1 MATFSIP
8 PGRWL
13 GRGSF
18 LHKGQSLAT
27 QIECHFDVLTESV
40 GAHLKGTQTLRD
52 GSAPHAFACWI
63 TANDTGTYE
72 LAAQFGAFNLTGSAK
87 LESFPNLGMLWSKEG
102 DLQVAFSLFE
112 LRAGRGFR
120 GFCRAGDSFLSWE
133 IMLEPHSRAAAKAS
147 PNVIA
152 IDPRKRR
159 R

>member
-1 MATFSIP
+1 MTNFSIP

-27 QIECHFDVLTESV
+27 QIECSFEVSTESV
-40 GAHLKGTQTLRD
+40 GTHIKGTQSLRD
-52 GSAPHAFACWI
+52 GPGTTAFSCWI

-72 LAAQFGAFNLTGSAK
+72 LATQFGAFNLTGTAK

-102 DLQVAFSLFE
+102 DVHVAFSLFE
-112 LRAGRGFR
+112 LRSGRGFR
-120 GFCRAGDSFLSWE
+120 GFCRAGESFVSWE
-133 IMLEPHSRAAAKAS
+133 VMLDPHGRVATKESK
-147 PNVIA
+147 NVVSLDA
-152 IDPRKRR
+152 RKRR